1 MNPFFRTDFSI
12 SDSLKTVRKSVLIYE
27 TIIFNQYSEK
37 QGDCSELFSYI
48 KKLIKQDW
56 STQHKIDT
64 AVKKFLLEKE
74 AELNAGYKND
84 DNP

>member
-1 MNPFFRTDFSI
+1 MN
-12 SDSLKTVRKSVLIYE
+12 E
-27 TIIFNQYSEK
+27 
-37 QGDCSELFSYI
+37 

-56 STQHKIDT
+56 SAQHKIDT

-74 AELNAGYKND
+74 AELNAGYKNN